1 MEERRIPLHTKEN
14 SSFLYNSKE
23 QMDFEF
29 KGLYAIDEFKNQK
42 EDFVVLYN
50 KILDRYKDILPF
62 KYNKITIS
70 TETGYIN
77 ASPISIGQQ
86 KNLFIATQGPKENT
100 IEDFWTM
107 VWDSKSKVIVMLANL
122 IEAGKKKCANYW
134 EAKMN
139 KFVVEVKNVE
149 DHGSYCEREIKL
161 IKKSNDKE
169 GEERIIYQI
178 HYTKWPD
185 QGVPKMEDLPIFS
198 EINQLVDRLNE
209 SDTKQPIIVHCSA
222 GVGRTGTFISMYLL
236 EKEIE
241 KQIKDNCPIIR
252 FNIFNLVR
260 KLKEMRIYMVQA
272 YGQYELI
279 YYFASYLLNKL
290 NN

>member
-14 SSFLYNSKE
+14 STFLYNSKD
-23 QMDFEF
+23 QMNFEF
-29 KGLYAIDEFKNQK
+29 NGLNAIDEFKSKNLN
-42 EDFVVLYN
+42 FVEKGPDGLN
-50 KILDRYKDILPF
+50 RYSDITPF
-62 KYNKITIS
+62 KDNRIKIS

-77 ASPISIGQQ
+77 ASPINIGQKQ
-86 KNLFIATQGPKENT
+86 NLFIATQGPKENT

-107 VWDSKSKVIVMLANL
+107 VWESKSKVIVMLCNL
-122 IEAGKKKCANYW
+122 MEKNKKKCANYW

-139 KFVVEVKNVE
+139 KFTVVASFLETKDMYNV
-149 DHGSYCEREIKL
+149 REIELFKG
-161 IKKSNDKE
+161 KN
-169 GEERIIYQI
+169 GEKRTIFQI
-178 HYTKWPD
+178 HYTNWPD
-185 QGVPKMEDLPIFS
+185 KEVPETEDLQIFS
-198 EINQLVDRLNE
+198 KINQLVDRLNK

-260 KLKEMRIYMVQA
+260 KLKEMRMYMVQTVK
-272 YGQYELI
+272 QYQLI
-279 YYFASYLLNKL
+279 YKFAYYLLDKL